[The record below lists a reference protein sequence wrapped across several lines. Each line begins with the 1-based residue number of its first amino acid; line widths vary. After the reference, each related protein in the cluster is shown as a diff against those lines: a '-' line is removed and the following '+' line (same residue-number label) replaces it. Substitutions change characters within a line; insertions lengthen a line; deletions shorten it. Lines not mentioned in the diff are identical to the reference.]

1 MAAIGKVRSHDNA
14 IFEISFLLADL
25 FIRPIPNIL
34 PTETWVVD
42 TGKPNL
48 LAAITKPPVT
58 KLAVNPCPLFI
69 LVIFLP
75 IVTAIFFAFN
85 KPPIAI
91 AIDNRNIL
99 KGKENKLQINNNET
113 NFGVSFNPLAK
124 LTIPA
129 LV

>member
-48 LAAITKPPVT
+48 LAAITKPP
-58 KLAVNPCPLFI
+58 
-69 LVIFLP
+69 
-75 IVTAIFFAFN
+75 
-85 KPPIAI
+85 IAI

-99 KGKENKLQINNNET
+99 TGKENKLQINNNET